1 MIPNSNGIDFDFISK
16 LERSITM
23 TNKEML
29 QDFFETHAFQDYP
42 QLVQALATFEVAEAI
57 RDLKYASEDID
68 FTDYRIYNLENET
81 AERDVGEL
89 IKK

>member
-1 MIPNSNGIDFDFISK
+1 MIPNSNGIDFDYYTK

-29 QDFFETHAFQDYP
+29 VEFFKTHAFQDYP
-42 QLVQALATFEVAEAI
+42 QLVTALATFEVAEAI
-57 RDLKYASEDID
+57 RELKYASEDI
-68 FTDYRIYNLENET
+68 EVSW
-81 AERDVGEL
+81 ERYIGEL